1 MIVTM
6 IVFYLVN
13 TIHLSDST
21 VIICISDLPCGT
33 KSLPEVI
40 FLVLAIFCDL
50 QELIF
55 EIRTDWFFLLGI
67 ILTKSQ
73 INH

>member
-1 MIVTM
+1 MTM

-21 VIICISDLPCGT
+21 VIICISDLPRGT
-33 KSLPEVI
+33 KSFPEII
-40 FLVLAIFCDL
+40 FVDLAIFCDL

-55 EIRTDWFFLLGI
+55 EIRTD
-67 ILTKSQ
+67 
-73 INH
+73 

>member
-1 MIVTM
+1 M

-13 TIHLSDST
+13 TIHLFDST

-33 KSLPEVI
+33 KSLTEII
-40 FLVLAIFCDL
+40 FVDLAIFCDL

-55 EIRTDWFFLLGI
+55 EIRTEFKLDI
-67 ILTKSQ
+67 Y
-73 INH
+73 